1 MLIHSGSNLV
11 AHLQAYHDD
20 QPAEGTHGGAEP
32 GKLFPNPIKRSRFF
46 S

>member
-11 AHLQAYHDD
+11 AHLQACHENE
-20 QPAEGTHGGAEP
+20 PAEGTHDGAAP
-32 GKLFPNPIKRSRFF
+32 GKLFPKPIKRSRFF